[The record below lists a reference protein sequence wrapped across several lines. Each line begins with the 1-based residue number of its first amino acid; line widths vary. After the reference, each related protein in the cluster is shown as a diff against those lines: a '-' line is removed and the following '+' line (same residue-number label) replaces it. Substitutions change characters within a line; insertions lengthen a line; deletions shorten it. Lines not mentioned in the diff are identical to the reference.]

1 MISSV
6 RPGDTPQY
14 NPLVRNLHQDY
25 KHKNPNNMSNNNP
38 NTEKWHRLEQ
48 VIKWTGLSINAFALH
63 IGLKRSENLY
73 QIKKGNNGI
82 SHDLAAL
89 ITAKYPVIS
98 KGWLLTGEGEMMIDP
113 QQTGT
118 ATGIPCYGMD
128 AIEAVEM
135 LERCDVEQQPP
146 TIQPQFY
153 IHFPPLK
160 HCDLATLSLSDAMQP
175 EIPAGSYVL
184 LRRQQSDE
192 LLPGSTCL
200 ILSDTFKG
208 IRIVRQSSQ
217 ADELLLLPRN
227 SNAYDPIHI
236 KRDAIHKLFVVE
248 GIIIKKIL

>member
-1 MISSV
+1 
-6 RPGDTPQY
+6 
-14 NPLVRNLHQDY
+14 
-25 KHKNPNNMSNNNP
+25 MSNNNP

-135 LERCDVEQQPP
+135 LERSDVEQQSPA
-146 TIQPQFY
+146 I
-153 IHFPPLK
+153 
-160 HCDLATLSLSDAMQP
+160 QP

-184 LRRQQSDE
+184 LRRQQPDE

-200 ILSDTFKG
+200 VLSDTFKG

-227 SNAYDPIHI
+227 SDAYDPIHI